1 MTDEKQKEAKWTR
14 EVRALLKFEEGS
26 LKIDEQNFNN
36 EVRIDSESR
45 LARFV
50 DILFG
55 VCLRDDVLSRVPY
68 CACSK
73 IGRHFAS
80 SAPHNPLLAKYGAMV
95 QLKCAELLKEM
106 DDDDDEE
113 EEATNNRRQRLK
125 RLKFVIGIIRDEL
138 IDDVEL
144 VQVCLEHW
152 LTLVAAHDDAYKA
165 NIYEVYQGREE
176 VGILF
181 AALGRLDE
189 REDRDER
196 IAAYTSFVCE
206 SDLLGRQSAAQVH
219 KLAITLS
226 QFVKKERI
234 RKIRLDTFRRAREE
248 NKRRG
253 REKLEA
259 LKRMWSSRREQ
270 WTADNEHW
278 FRCERRR
285 RRDERRDEIE
295 RQLFLVRTAC
305 DPQPRPTCD
314 EATATRRA
322 EGIDSLESDDWRL
335 DFDNTPHFLPVG
347 ARRRTRLDE
356 FKALCTSRTN
366 DLYFSE
372 VGRTRGPF
380 ANVEEERE
388 SAFLRMSQMWQ
399 EEDAQMGA
407 IEDDDDLL
415 GVRSVIVRVL
425 QFYTFTR
432 PFDYVSRSYEI
443 RGRYA
448 AVRDA
453 EWSEENNMLLRD
465 NLDYDRERNRICTE
479 ARAEWKAEESR
490 QIAHFEQHYQLA
502 IPPEG
507 HVWKRMLHMRCKL
520 IRKKKSR
527 ADPNTTPQQLNS
539 LQT

>member
-1 MTDEKQKEAKWTR
+1 MTDEKQKEAKWTL
-14 EVRALLKFEEGS
+14 EVRALLNLAVGHLWINE
-26 LKIDEQNFNN
+26 KIFNDT
-36 EVRIDSESR
+36 VAIDSESR

-50 DILFG
+50 DILFD
-55 VCLRDDVLSRVPY
+55 VCLDDDVLSSMPY

-80 SAPHNPLLAKYGAMV
+80 SAPHNPLLAKYSAMV
-95 QLKCAELLKEM
+95 QLKCAQLLEEM
-106 DDDDDEE
+106 E
-113 EEATNNRRQRLK
+113 EEATNNRRQCLRRLE
-125 RLKFVIGIIRDEL
+125 FVIGIVKEQL

-144 VQVCLEHW
+144 VQVCFQRW
-152 LTLVAAHDDAYKA
+152 LTLVAAHDTAYNA
-165 NIYEVYQGREE
+165 GTYEVRKGSEQ

-181 AALGRLDE
+181 AALGRIDE

-196 IAAYTSFVCE
+196 IAAYTALVCA
-206 SDLLGRQSAAQVH
+206 SDLLGRQSPAQVH

-234 RKIRLDTFRRAREE
+234 RKIRLDTFQRAREE

-314 EATATRRA
+314 EATATREIAR
-322 EGIDSLESDDWRL
+322 IDFLESDDWRL
-335 DFDNTPHFLPVG
+335 DFDLNLEFPQLQPVG
-347 ARRRTRLDE
+347 ERRRTRLDE
-356 FKALCTSRTN
+356 FKAHCERRTS
-366 DLYFSE
+366 DLFHSE
-372 VGRTRGPF
+372 VGRPRGRF
-380 ANVEEERE
+380 ATPEEERE
-388 SAFLRMSQMWQ
+388 QVFLRMLQMWN
-399 EEDAQMGA
+399 EEDVQMGA
-407 IEDDDDLL
+407 IQDDDVQ
-415 GVRSVIVRVL
+415 GAQRVVVRVNT
-425 QFYTFTR
+425 FRFTR
-432 PFDYVSRSYEI
+432 GFQWITHSYEI

-448 AVRDA
+448 EVRDS
-453 EWSEENNMLLRD
+453 EWLQENNMLMRD
-465 NLDYDRERNRICTE
+465 SIDYDVERNRICTE

-507 HVWKRMLHMRCKL
+507 HVWKRMLHMRRKL
-520 IRKKKSR
+520 IREKKSR
-527 ADPNTTPQQLNS
+527 ADPNTTPQQPNS